1 MKRGEVGW
9 GLLLAALTLASTGT
23 AEAQDKPPYLM
34 AQPIEYTDVPD
45 AFEADRALDIA
56 VGLDFVRARQTSTIS
71 REHAA
76 GSDRIGGRYVPIAQA
91 ERVSN
96 ALALQLGVG
105 VYRDLMVYAR
115 VPLVLSDT
123 RQLRAPTQVAR
134 AKVDAALGADAQR
147 NDPALFGLDFNSA
160 TRSGVPDLEFGVA
173 WGIVNQYRTP
183 YLPTWVVSAETRIGI
198 GKLLEACAPGT
209 GCNAGI
215 SRGTA
220 RVDIESRWSYRYRYV
235 EPYLGLRYALE
246 FATAARKRF
255 APRGDNVDDG
265 DTTPPS
271 VAEATL
277 GAALIAWE
285 ERGRFQRFAIDV
297 RGRAAYVSAGRDYSP
312 LFDALGTSPSPQLNA
327 AYVTSAGPVRFD
339 GLTEVD
345 AHAQLGL
352 ETALAMQ
359 AARYVRFRFGVALWH
374 QSSHLLT
381 DASPCAGGSDG
392 SCSVGHASALYRP
405 VIDATGQ
412 RFWIEGDVSVNLF
425 ANATGQF

>member
-1 MKRGEVGW
+1 MKRGRVGW
-9 GLLLAALTLASTGT
+9 GLWIAALTLAGM
-23 AEAQDKPPYLM
+23 ARVGAQDKPPYLM
-34 AQPIEYTDVPD
+34 AQPIDYTDVPD
-45 AFEADRALDIA
+45 AFEGDRALDIA
-56 VGLDFVRARQTSTIS
+56 VGLDFVRTRDVSTIS

-76 GSDRIGGRYVPIAQA
+76 TTDRIGGRYAPIAKA

-105 VYRDLMVYAR
+105 VYHDLSLYAR

-123 RQLRAPTQVAR
+123 RQLRALAST
-134 AKVDAALGADAQR
+134 DAADLG
-147 NDPALFGLDFNSA
+147 DPALFGLDFQSA
-160 TRSGVPDLEFGVA
+160 TRSGVPDVEFGVA

-183 YLPTWVVSAETRIGI
+183 YLPTWVVSAETRLGI
-198 GKLLEACAPGT
+198 GKLLQACAPGT

-220 RVDIESRWSYRYRYV
+220 RVDLESRWSYRYRYV
-235 EPYLGLRYALE
+235 EPYLGLRYAVE
-246 FATAARKRF
+246 FATAARDRF
-255 APRGDNVDDG
+255 APRGSSSDDG

-312 LFDALGTSPSPQLNA
+312 LFDALGTSNNPQLSA
-327 AYVTSAGPVRFD
+327 AYATGQGPVRFS

-345 AHAQLGL
+345 AHAELGL

-359 AARYVRFRFGVALWH
+359 AARYVRFRLGVALWH

-381 DASPCAGGSDG
+381 DAAPCASN
-392 SCSVGHASALYRP
+392 SESTCASGHGSALYRP

-412 RFWIEGDVSVNLF
+412 RFRIDGDVSVDLF